1 MFSCKTPSSTEQDT
15 ILRSSLRSPISLP
28 VGDHNSGCKV
38 IDLNFHGATVHIG
51 ELSFFNNYT
60 AYITIKYRTRS
71 LSGFPASA
79 DQPRSGPV
87 WETLVPKTRLMP
99 DPHCENG
106 GQDFRIFGP
115 AQMVAE
121 ADEVTGLRFICKQP
135 SPHWKTFGIEEI
147 KCYSRAEM
155 VDTPRST
162 KQEDPLSELSKSAT
176 TPSISLPNAGNI
188 SLYLQNLHSLS
199 SITSTALHP
208 SLTARNLGRF
218 DEDNCYE
225 INTLAYN

>member
-1 MFSCKTPSSTEQDT
+1 MFSCKTSPPEDT

-28 VGDHNSGCKV
+28 IGDHNSGCKV

-51 ELSFFNNYT
+51 EISFFNNYT
-60 AYITIKYRTRS
+60 AYISIKFRKRS
-71 LSGFPASA
+71 LSGFPAPP
-79 DQPRSGPV
+79 DQPRSGSV
-87 WETLVPKTRLMP
+87 WHTLVPKTRLMP

-115 AQMVAE
+115 NQMLADAE
-121 ADEVTGLRFICKQP
+121 DVTGLRFICKQP
-135 SPHWKTFGIEEI
+135 SPHWKSFGIDEI
-147 KCYSRAEM
+147 KCYSRADL
-155 VDTPRST
+155 VQTPHST
-162 KQEDPLSELSKSAT
+162 KQEDPLAEISKSAA
-176 TPSISLPNAGNI
+176 SNISLPNASNI

-199 SITSTALHP
+199 GITAAALQP
-208 SLTARNLGRF
+208 TLTAQALGRF